1 MSPQISVNPLKA
13 TLSEDELANM
23 ATDSCAPIAIV
34 GIGFRGPGD
43 AKNVEKLWEM
53 ILTGREAWS
62 PIPAKRWNS
71 AAFHHPDHARH
82 GTAMDP
88 QQRLLLE
95 VAYEGLENAGIP
107 LAKVMGTKTSCFV
120 GSFSAD
126 YTDLLLRDPEC
137 VPMYQCTNAG
147 QSRAMTAN
155 RLSYFFDL
163 KGPSVTV
170 DTACSGSLVALHLAC
185 QSLQTG
191 DSSTAIAA
199 GVNLILSH
207 EFMSTMSMMKFL
219 SSDGKCHTFDE
230 KANGYARGEAA
241 GCLILK
247 PLAKALHDQ
256 DKIRAVIRGTGSNQD
271 GRTAGITLP
280 NGAAQESLIRGVYT
294 RAGLDPSET
303 DFVEAHGTGTLAG
316 DPVETG
322 AIARVFAS
330 GRPPDNPV
338 RIGSIKTNV
347 GHLEGASGVAGVIK
361 AVLMLENRMF
371 LPNRN
376 FEKIN
381 PRIPLDDWKLK
392 VQLCPETWHTTGPRR
407 VSVNSF
413 GYGGSNAHVIV
424 ENAQGC
430 LSNWGLERDGRAP
443 STTAKCH
450 DELVPSPP
458 LGLHRLLMLSG
469 FDERTCIQQIQTL
482 RNHIV
487 YRADAVDHEEF
498 LDDLAYTV
506 NERRSVF
513 PWKAAVVG
521 DTLVGLAASLTQN
534 LKARSAIRKPT
545 LGFVFTGQGAQWAG
559 MGKELLQAYPVF
571 KISIL
576 GIDRFLNDIGAPF
589 TVEEEMTKCAEE
601 SELNHPRLSQTV
613 CTALQIALVD
623 LLKSWGIH
631 PDSVTG
637 HSSGEIAAAYAAGA
651 LSMND
656 AVSVAYYRGVVASQ
670 LLHEQSNR
678 GAMMAVGMS
687 AEEVQP
693 YLDKFQSRQLVVA
706 CVNSPSSVTISGDI
720 LAIDALA
727 QTLKE
732 KQVFSR
738 RLEVGVA
745 YHSPHIEQ
753 VAEKYHGFIE
763 HIQPRGLDQIASDK
777 KERSG
782 SFFSSVT
789 GTRVPSEELNAQYW
803 VSNLVEQVK
812 FAKSL
817 RTLCFETNAQ
827 RAGNT
832 GDPRI
837 KRAGTAQKPSVDC
850 LIEIGPHA
858 ALSGPIKQVLQA
870 DAKLNAAD
878 ITYSSILTRKAN
890 AVTTTLGAV
899 ATLASLN
906 YPIAFDAINRP
917 MGTKKGSMP
926 QLLVNLPTYAWNH
939 TRLYW
944 AEPRL
949 SKMYRN
955 RRTPRMDL
963 LGAPDNME
971 CPFEPRWRNYLRTSE
986 VPWLLDHKI
995 QGNIVFPAAGYL
1007 TMAIE
1012 ASIQLN
1018 KNEERIA
1025 RYILRDVAI
1034 QSALVLNETS
1044 AVEIMVS
1051 LQKST
1056 HDQEHL
1062 YNFHIYSVSEEN
1074 RWIEHCTGFVG
1085 TQKSV
1090 GVSGEGAEETD
1101 GYATVP
1107 LGTEV
1112 HGISVIDVRDFYE
1125 KLQNSGLEYGPSFA
1139 NMTKARVTQ
1148 DGACFAEVTVPD
1160 TVSVMPASFQHE
1172 LLVHPCTLDSMF
1184 HTIFA
1189 ALPPGMGIE
1198 EGPAVPVSIEEM
1210 IVSSSLSCSAGE
1222 LMSICTHVRSMP
1234 NKDIT
1239 ACIVAMSCNERQ
1251 FETEPTI
1258 SLRGLRCARLEHN
1271 EPASQK
1277 NDSRLIYQIDW
1288 KPDPT
1293 FLSSNNA
1300 SFLFAKEGALRE
1312 PPPQTEYE
1320 ESAAG
1325 FIRAALE
1332 EVSTTEAMGL
1342 DPSHRRF
1349 RCYLQDVLERHDD
1362 KPSISPTHLE
1372 NVHSTPI
1379 GRLLPVIGKN
1389 LVAIIRNQVDF
1400 STAIEDDRLMDEYWD
1415 IFSAEDSY
1423 QAAAK
1428 YTNLIGHGKPDI
1440 SILEFGVGTG
1450 QIAEIFLNHLVTFNE
1465 RSHCGKYTFAH
1476 ENASVLEHTSK
1487 RLEAWSELVECKPLD
1502 LGKDFSKQ
1510 GFEKNSFDIII
1521 LPHGLCTARCEKS
1534 ALSKS
1539 HDLLRPSGYLIA
1551 VNPFDPKKN
1560 VLKNLLF
1567 SALHCLSAD
1576 EFCLGQGAW
1585 TESQW
1590 DEILQDAHF
1599 TEVDAFAEDSEK
1611 SHHFIVAKKRKGRKS
1626 SRKVSIICRD
1636 KTETVRQLVTKLEKT
1651 SCEVKVA
1658 HVDNVDFKDH
1668 ICLVL
1673 DTSNSSLLATPNEI
1687 TFSKIKAMF
1696 TQSGGVLWITKGGTI
1711 EPVNPNAALAV
1722 GFARTARA
1730 ESGVNPIVTLDLD
1743 AQNPLS
1749 ELQVAEM
1756 IAKVLVAR
1764 FLRENPDKD
1773 TEYAERNGQI
1783 LVPRVLENLNANN
1796 TMNSITE
1803 IEAISEQPFHQHQQ
1817 PLRLSRKFNNPGF
1830 VGDSQ
1835 MAELPVGYV
1844 GIQVHSFGLNKW
1856 DIEPGHLDWET
1867 DDTLGLECSGIVSK
1881 VGAGVHGITVGDRV
1895 ACLGAGTARSFYRDL
1910 ASAFQRIEDEMS
1922 FQVASA
1928 LPLAYTIA
1936 YYVVNYLSLVESND
1950 AVLIHDAG
1958 SHFGQALLEVYLLRD
1973 ARIFATVQSPDERDL
1988 LGLRFGIPE
1997 EHVFISGKSDVV
2009 KGVLRLTDGKK
2020 ANVVVTFE
2028 TPEDKIL
2035 QNCTAPFG
2043 RFIQLRTN
2051 NPKTRHLSCPQN
2063 MSLSTV
2069 NIFELQKERT
2079 DLANQIW
2086 PKVFRL
2092 FRDGRLKGPGFT
2104 DAYHVS
2110 HIQEAIT
2117 ATQSRQH
2124 VVVHVAENDL
2134 VKANLP
2140 KSTHPLF
2147 RANASYMLVGGLGG
2161 IGREVALWMAQNG
2174 AKSLIFVNRSGLSK
2188 YQSQVT
2194 VKNLVEKGIQVITR
2208 ACDISDETEVQR
2220 MLHDLSYCAPPIRG
2234 LIQAAM
2240 VLKDVHIENMR
2251 LDEYRDVMGPK
2262 CCGTWN
2268 LHRHLPT
2275 DLDFFLMLSSISG
2288 IIGNATQAAYAAG
2301 CTFMDAFAAYRRSLG
2316 LPAVSLDLGT
2326 ITDVGYLAENSDLA
2340 AKMERQGF
2348 QGTDTPT
2355 LLPLIQV
2362 AISQSTSGEAQLV
2375 TGLGKW
2381 KEMESLGNFDAPLFA
2396 HFRYKFQVH
2405 GKSAVLGDS
2414 MEGLK
2419 AELSAAKTVDQATV
2433 VICDAISRKI
2443 ASHLSIPVE
2452 NINPSNPVSEYGV
2465 DSHVAVELRNWISRS
2480 MDCTI
2485 PILEILAKSMLELS
2499 YKIAG
2504 QRLESKSENVAT
2516 DMQSVMDKSRNAAAA
2531 NGPDPRAP
2539 GKLPPWSFVKVLVQ
2553 MPNMNSRMISLES
2566 AIHYHNECIAYFVSL
2581 SDHSREAQDENLL
2594 AAAVILRFYEEVDVP
2609 SIGQDTESALRG
2621 IKIFLDAQA
2630 DSAVADY
2637 GLRHAAYWIS
2647 LRQEIITAFSK
2658 QRTFR
2663 LPLGPCEPY
2672 RSFEPAD
2679 DYIWA
2684 DRLVIHCADVLKY
2697 CYGSEEQQLPGDHQF
2712 HTSSTEIIHPDPA
2725 NERRIA
2731 RYDEL
2736 VAFGT
2741 FWSEL
2746 GPPSFKPIYARE
2758 ADRSRGEVFPE
2769 LWYLNN
2775 CHIAGLQFLDLARI
2789 LLTVYNP
2796 RLPRLGTGQR
2806 TAMRSVDRKV
2816 RAIVLRICGI
2826 AYSNQHS
2833 PPGLVIASTAI
2844 GMCGDRF
2851 TDRLEQEALLEVLLK
2866 VQDEHAYATLRTREQ
2881 LKEAWGW
2888 QG

>member
-1 MSPQISVNPLKA
+1 MTS
-13 TLSEDELANM
+13 DE
-23 ATDSCAPIAIV
+23 
-34 GIGFRGPGD
+34 
-43 AKNVEKLWEM
+43 
-53 ILTGREAWS
+53 
-62 PIPAKRWNS
+62 
-71 AAFHHPDHARH
+71 AA
-82 GTAMDP
+82 AMDP

-95 VAYEGLENAGIP
+95 VVYEGLENAGIP
-107 LAKVMGTKTSCFV
+107 LAKIMGTKTSCFV

-219 SSDGKCHTFDE
+219 SSDGRCHTFDE

-247 PLAKALHDQ
+247 PLTKALHDQ
-256 DKIRAVIRGTGSNQD
+256 DKIRAIIRGTGSNQD

-280 NGAAQESLIRGVYT
+280 NGIAQENLIRSVYT

-322 AIARVFAS
+322 AIARVFGS

-376 FEKIN
+376 FERIN

-392 VQLCPETWHTTGPRR
+392 VQLQPETWDTTGPRR

-424 ENAQGC
+424 EDAQGC
-430 LSNWGLERDGRAP
+430 LSSWGLERDDRAP

-458 LGLHRLLMLSG
+458 LGLPRLLMLSG
-469 FDERTCIQQIQTL
+469 FDERTCVQQIQVL
-482 RNHIV
+482 SDHIV
-487 YRADAVDHEEF
+487 DRADAVDHERF
-498 LDDLAYTV
+498 LDDLAYTI

-513 PWKAAVVG
+513 PWKAAVVR
-521 DTLVGLAASLTQN
+521 DTLAGLAASLTQN
-534 LKARSAIRKPT
+534 LKARSAVRKPT

-589 TVEEEMTKCAEE
+589 TVEEEITNCLEE
-601 SELNHPRLSQTV
+601 SDLNHPSLSQTV

-631 PDSVTG
+631 TDSVTG
-637 HSSGEIAAAYAAGA
+637 HSSGEIAAAYATGA
-651 LSMND
+651 LSMDD
-656 AVSVAYYRGVVASQ
+656 AMSVAYYRGVVASQ
-670 LLHEQSNR
+670 LLYDQPNR
-678 GAMMAVGMS
+678 GAMIAVGMS

-693 YLDKFQSRQLVVA
+693 YLDEFQSRQLVVA

-720 LAIDALA
+720 LAIEALA
-727 QTLKE
+727 RTLKE

-753 VAEKYHGFIE
+753 VAEKYHSFIE
-763 HIQPRGLDQIASDK
+763 HIQPRGLDQIAGDK
-777 KERSG
+777 KERLG

-789 GTRVPSEELNAQYW
+789 GTRVPLEELNAQYW
-803 VSNLVEQVK
+803 VSNLVGQVK

-832 GDPRI
+832 GAPRI
-837 KRAGTAQKPSVDC
+837 RKAGAAQKPSVDC
-850 LIEIGPHA
+850 LIEVGPHA

-878 ITYSSILTRKAN
+878 ITYISILTRKAN
-890 AVTTTLGAV
+890 AVTTALGAV

-906 YPIAFDAINRP
+906 YPISFSAINRP
-917 MGTKKGSMP
+917 MGTKEGSTP

-939 TRLYW
+939 TRSYW

-949 SKMYRN
+949 SKTYRN
-955 RRTPRMDL
+955 RRLPRMDL
-963 LGAPDNME
+963 LGAPDNLA

-986 VPWLLDHKI
+986 LPWLLDHKI
-995 QGNIVFPAAGYL
+995 QGNIIFPAAGYL
-1007 TMAIE
+1007 AMAIE
-1012 ASIQLN
+1012 ASMQLN
-1018 KNEERIA
+1018 KDEENIA

-1044 AVEIMVS
+1044 PVEVMVS

-1056 HDQEHL
+1056 QDQEQL
-1062 YNFHIYSVSEEN
+1062 YDFHIYSISEEN

-1085 TQKSV
+1085 AQKSI
-1090 GVSGEGAEETD
+1090 GVSGDGVEETD

-1139 NMTKARVTQ
+1139 NITKARVTQ

-1222 LMSICTHVRSMP
+1222 LMSICTHVRPMP
-1234 NKDIT
+1234 NKDVT
-1239 ACIVAMSCNERQ
+1239 ACIVAVSCNERQ

-1271 EPASQK
+1271 ESASQK
-1277 NDSRLIYQIDW
+1277 KDGRLIYQIDW
-1288 KPDPT
+1288 KPDPS

-1300 SFLFAKEGALRE
+1300 SFLFASECAVRE
-1312 PPPQTEYE
+1312 PAHQTEYE

-1349 RCYLQDVLERHDD
+1349 RCYLQDVLERHDT
-1362 KPSISPTHLE
+1362 KPSISSSHLE
-1372 NVHSTPI
+1372 NIHSIPM
-1379 GRLLPVIGKN
+1379 GKLLPAIGQN
-1389 LVAIIRNQVDF
+1389 LVAIIRDQVDF
-1400 STAIEDDRLMDEYWD
+1400 STVIEDYRLMDEFWD
-1415 IFSAEDSY
+1415 IFSADDSY

-1428 YTNLIGHGKPDI
+1428 YVSLIGHGKPDI

-1450 QIAEIFLNHLVTFNE
+1450 QIAEIFLNHPVTRNKTP
-1465 RSHCGKYTFAH
+1465 HCGKYTFAH
-1476 ENASVLEHTSK
+1476 ESASVLEHTSK
-1487 RLEAWSELVECKPLD
+1487 RLEAWSEWVECKPMD
-1502 LGKDFSKQ
+1502 LGKEFPKQ

-1521 LPHGLCTARCEKS
+1521 LPHGLCTALCEQS
-1534 ALSKS
+1534 ALNKL

-1551 VNPFDPKKN
+1551 VNPFDPKNN
-1560 VLKNLLF
+1560 VMKNLLF

-1576 EFCLGQGAW
+1576 KFCLGQGAW

-1599 TEVDAFAEDSEK
+1599 TEVDAFAEEDSEK
-1611 SHHFIVAKKRKGRKS
+1611 SHQFVVAKKRKCHKS
-1626 SRKVSIICRD
+1626 SRKVSIICEE
-1636 KTETVRQLVTKLEKT
+1636 KAETVRQLVTKLEKT
-1651 SCEVKVA
+1651 SCEVNVT
-1658 HVDNVDFKDH
+1658 HVDNADFKDH

-1673 DTSNSSLLATPNEI
+1673 DTSNSSLLATANEI
-1687 TFSKIKAMF
+1687 TFSKIQAMF
-1696 TQSGGVLWITKGGTI
+1696 THSGGVLWITKGGTI

-1749 ELQVAEM
+1749 ELQAAEM

-1783 LVPRVLENLNANN
+1783 LVPRVLENSKANN
-1796 TMNSITE
+1796 TMNSINDTE
-1803 IEAISEQPFHQHQQ
+1803 AVSEQRFHQRQQ

-1856 DIEPGHLDWET
+1856 DIGPDHLDWET

-1881 VGAGVHGITVGDRV
+1881 VGAGVRGITVGDRV

-1910 ASAFQRIEDEMS
+1910 ASAFQRIDDEMS

-1973 ARIFATVQSPDERDL
+1973 ARIFATVQSPDEKNF
-1988 LGLRFGIPE
+1988 LGSRFGIPE
-1997 EHVFISGKSDVV
+1997 EHVFISGKNDVV

-2020 ANVVVTFE
+2020 ANVVVTFA

-2051 NPKTRHLSCPQN
+2051 NLKTRQLSCPQN

-2124 VVVHVAENDL
+2124 VVVHVEENDL
-2134 VKANLP
+2134 VKATLP
-2140 KSTHPLF
+2140 KSTQPLF
-2147 RANASYMLVGGLGG
+2147 RANVSYMLVGGLGG

-2194 VKNLVEKGIQVITR
+2194 VKNLVEKGIQVTTR

-2262 CCGTWN
+2262 YYGTWN

-2275 DLDFFLMLSSISG
+2275 NLDFFLMLSSISG
-2288 IIGNATQAAYAAG
+2288 VIGNATQAAYAAG

-2355 LLPLIQV
+2355 LLSIIQV
-2362 AISQSTSGEAQLV
+2362 AISQSTSGKAQLV
-2375 TGLGKW
+2375 TGLGQW

-2405 GKSAVLGDS
+2405 GKSSALGDS

-2419 AELSAAKTVDQATV
+2419 AELGAAETVDQATV

-2465 DSHVAVELRNWISRS
+2465 DSHVAVELRNWISRY

-2485 PILEILAKSMLELS
+2485 PILQILAKSMLELS
-2499 YKIAG
+2499 HKIAS
-2504 QRLESKSENVAT
+2504 QRLERKSE
-2516 DMQSVMDKSRNAAAA
+2516 
-2531 NGPDPRAP
+2531 
-2539 GKLPPWSFVKVLVQ
+2539 
-2553 MPNMNSRMISLES
+2553 
-2566 AIHYHNECIAYFVSL
+2566 
-2581 SDHSREAQDENLL
+2581 
-2594 AAAVILRFYEEVDVP
+2594 
-2609 SIGQDTESALRG
+2609 
-2621 IKIFLDAQA
+2621 
-2630 DSAVADY
+2630 
-2637 GLRHAAYWIS
+2637 
-2647 LRQEIITAFSK
+2647 
-2658 QRTFR
+2658 
-2663 LPLGPCEPY
+2663 
-2672 RSFEPAD
+2672 
-2679 DYIWA
+2679 
-2684 DRLVIHCADVLKY
+2684 
-2697 CYGSEEQQLPGDHQF
+2697 
-2712 HTSSTEIIHPDPA
+2712 
-2725 NERRIA
+2725 
-2731 RYDEL
+2731 
-2736 VAFGT
+2736 
-2741 FWSEL
+2741 
-2746 GPPSFKPIYARE
+2746 
-2758 ADRSRGEVFPE
+2758 
-2769 LWYLNN
+2769 
-2775 CHIAGLQFLDLARI
+2775 
-2789 LLTVYNP
+2789 
-2796 RLPRLGTGQR
+2796 
-2806 TAMRSVDRKV
+2806 
-2816 RAIVLRICGI
+2816 
-2826 AYSNQHS
+2826 
-2833 PPGLVIASTAI
+2833 
-2844 GMCGDRF
+2844 
-2851 TDRLEQEALLEVLLK
+2851 
-2866 VQDEHAYATLRTREQ
+2866 
-2881 LKEAWGW
+2881 
-2888 QG
+2888 

>member
-1 MSPQISVNPLKA
+1 MTS
-13 TLSEDELANM
+13 DE
-23 ATDSCAPIAIV
+23 
-34 GIGFRGPGD
+34 
-43 AKNVEKLWEM
+43 
-53 ILTGREAWS
+53 
-62 PIPAKRWNS
+62 
-71 AAFHHPDHARH
+71 AAV
-82 GTAMDP
+82 MDP

-95 VAYEGLENAGIP
+95 VTYEGLENAGIP
-107 LAKVMGTKTSCFV
+107 LAKIMGTKTSCFV

-185 QSLQTG
+185 QSLWTG
-191 DSSTAIAA
+191 DSSAAIAA

-207 EFMSTMSMMKFL
+207 EFMSTMTMMKFL
-219 SSDGKCHTFDE
+219 SSDGRCHTFDE

-256 DKIRAVIRGTGSNQD
+256 DKIRAIIRGTGSNQD

-280 NGAAQESLIRGVYT
+280 NGAAQESLIRSVYA

-303 DFVEAHGTGTLAG
+303 DFVEAHGTGTQAG

-322 AIARVFAS
+322 AIARVFGS
-330 GRPPDNPV
+330 GRPPKNPV

-347 GHLEGASGVAGVIK
+347 GHLEGASGIAGVIK

-381 PRIPLDDWKLK
+381 SRIPLDDWKLK
-392 VQLCPETWHTTGPRR
+392 VQLQPETWDTTGPRR

-424 ENAQGC
+424 EDVQGY
-430 LSNWGLERDGRAP
+430 LSSWGLERDDRALL
-443 STTAKCH
+443 TTAKCH
-450 DELVPSPP
+450 DELVSSSL
-458 LGLHRLLMLSG
+458 LGLPRLFMLSG
-469 FDERTCIQQIQTL
+469 FDERTCVQQIQVL
-482 RNHIV
+482 SKHIV
-487 YRADAVDHEEF
+487 DSADAVDHEKF

-513 PWKAAVVG
+513 PWKAAVAR
-521 DTLVGLAASLTQN
+521 DTLAGLATSLTQN
-534 LKARSAIRKPT
+534 LKARSAVRKPT

-571 KISIL
+571 RTSIL

-589 TVEEEMTKCAEE
+589 TVEEEITDCPEE
-601 SELNHPRLSQTV
+601 SDLNHPSLSQTV

-631 PDSVTG
+631 TDSVTG
-637 HSSGEIAAAYAAGA
+637 HSSGEIAAAYATGA

-656 AVSVAYYRGVVASQ
+656 AMSVAYYRGVVASQ
-670 LLHEQSNR
+670 LLHDQPNR

-693 YLDKFQSRQLVVA
+693 YLYEFQSRQLVVA

-727 QTLKE
+727 RTLKE
-732 KQVFSR
+732 NQVFSR

-753 VAEKYHGFIE
+753 VAEKYHSFIE
-763 HIQPRGLDQIASDK
+763 HIQPRGLDQVTGDM
-777 KERSG
+777 KERSV

-789 GTRVPSEELNAQYW
+789 GTSVPLEELNAQYW
-803 VSNLVEQVK
+803 VSNLVGQVK

-832 GDPRI
+832 GVPRI
-837 KRAGTAQKPSVDC
+837 RRAGASQKPSVDC

-878 ITYSSILTRKAN
+878 ITYISILTRKAN
-890 AVTTTLGAV
+890 AVTTALGAV

-906 YPIAFDAINRP
+906 YPIVFSAINRP
-917 MGTKKGSMP
+917 MGTKEGSKP
-926 QLLVNLPTYAWNH
+926 QLLGNLPTYAWNH
-939 TRLYW
+939 TRSYW

-963 LGAPDNME
+963 LGAPDNSA
-971 CPFEPRWRNYLRTSE
+971 CPFEPRWRNYLRVSE
-986 VPWLLDHKI
+986 LPWLLDHKI

-1007 TMAIE
+1007 AMAIE

-1018 KNEERIA
+1018 KDEESIS

-1044 AVEIMVS
+1044 PVEIMVS

-1056 HDQEHL
+1056 QDQENL
-1062 YNFHIYSVSEEN
+1062 YDFHIYSISEEN
-1074 RWIEHCTGFVG
+1074 RWIEHCTGFIG
-1085 TQKSV
+1085 TQKSI
-1090 GVSGEGAEETD
+1090 GVSGDGVEETD

-1139 NMTKARVTQ
+1139 NITKARVTQ

-1160 TVSVMPASFQHE
+1160 TVSVMPASFQHA

-1189 ALPPGMGIE
+1189 ALPSGMGIE

-1222 LMSICTHVRSMP
+1222 LMSICTHVRPMP
-1234 NKDIT
+1234 NKHVT
-1239 ACIVAMSCNERQ
+1239 ACIVAVSCNERQ

-1258 SLRGLRCARLEHN
+1258 SLRGLRCARLARN

-1277 NDSRLIYQIDW
+1277 NESRLIYQIDW
-1288 KPDPT
+1288 KPDPS
-1293 FLSSNNA
+1293 FLSRNNA
-1300 SFLFAKEGALRE
+1300 SFLFANECAVQEPAL
-1312 PPPQTEYE
+1312 QTEYE

-1342 DPSHRRF
+1342 DSSHRRF
-1349 RCYLQDVLERHDD
+1349 RCYLEDVLERHDD
-1362 KPSISPTHLE
+1362 KPSICLE
-1372 NVHSTPI
+1372 NIHSIPM
-1379 GRLLPVIGKN
+1379 GKLLPAIGQN
-1389 LVAIIRNQVDF
+1389 LVAIIRDQVDF
-1400 STAIEDDRLMDEYWD
+1400 STVIEDDRLMDEFWD
-1415 IFSAEDSY
+1415 IFSADDSY

-1428 YTNLIGHGKPDI
+1428 YVSLIGHGKPDI
-1440 SILEFGVGTG
+1440 SIFEFGVGTG
-1450 QIAEIFLNHLVTFNE
+1450 QIAKIFLNNLVTRNKTP
-1465 RSHCGKYTFAH
+1465 HCGKYTFAH
-1476 ENASVLEHTSK
+1476 ESASVLEHASK
-1487 RLEAWSELVECKPLD
+1487 RLEAWSEWVECKPMD
-1502 LGKDFSKQ
+1502 LGKEFPKQ

-1521 LPHGLCTARCEKS
+1521 LPHGLCTARCEQS
-1534 ALSKS
+1534 ALSKL

-1560 VLKNLLF
+1560 VMKNLLF

-1599 TEVDAFAEDSEK
+1599 TEVDAFAKEDSDK
-1611 SHHFIVAKKRKGRKS
+1611 SHQFIVAKKRKCHKS
-1626 SRKVSIICRD
+1626 SRKVSIICEE
-1636 KTETVRQLVTKLEKT
+1636 KAETVRQLVTNLEKA
-1651 SCEVKVA
+1651 SCEVNVT
-1658 HVDNVDFKDH
+1658 HVDNADFKDH
-1668 ICLVL
+1668 TCLVL
-1673 DTSNSSLLATPNEI
+1673 DTSNSSLLATTNEV

-1696 TQSGGVLWITKGGTI
+1696 THSGGVLWITKGGSI
-1711 EPVNPNAALAV
+1711 EPVNPNVALAV

-1749 ELQVAEM
+1749 ELQAAEM
-1756 IAKVLVAR
+1756 IANVLVAR

-1783 LVPRVLENLNANN
+1783 LIPRVLENLKANI
-1796 TMNSITE
+1796 TMNSIHD
-1803 IEAISEQPFHQHQQ
+1803 IEAVSEQRFHQRQQ
-1817 PLRLSRKFNNPGF
+1817 PLRLSRKLNNTGF

-1844 GIQVHSFGLNKW
+1844 KIQVHSFGLYKW
-1856 DIEPGHLDWET
+1856 DIEPDHLDWET

-1881 VGAGVHGITVGDRV
+1881 VGAGAHGITVGDRV

-1910 ASAFQRIEDEMS
+1910 ASAFQRIDDKMS

-1936 YYVVNYLSLVESND
+1936 YYVVNYLSLVESDD
-1950 AVLIHDAG
+1950 AVLIHDAA

-1973 ARIFATVQSPDERDL
+1973 ARIFATVQSPDEKDFLRS
-1988 LGLRFGIPE
+1988 RFGIPE
-1997 EHVFISGKSDVV
+1997 EHVFISGKNDVV
-2009 KGVLRLTDGKK
+2009 KSVLRLTNGKK

-2035 QNCTAPFG
+2035 QTCTASFG

-2051 NPKTRHLSCPQN
+2051 NLKTRQLSCPQN

-2069 NIFELQKERT
+2069 NIFELQKERA

-2086 PKVFRL
+2086 PKVFSL
-2092 FRDGRLKGPGFT
+2092 FRNGRLKGPGFT

-2117 ATQSRQH
+2117 ATKSRQH
-2124 VVVHVAENDL
+2124 VVVHAEENDL
-2134 VKANLP
+2134 VKATLP
-2140 KSTHPLF
+2140 KSTQSLF
-2147 RANASYMLVGGLGG
+2147 GANASYILVGGLGG
-2161 IGREVALWMAQNG
+2161 IGREVAFWMAQNG

-2194 VKNLVEKGIQVITR
+2194 VKSLVEKGIQVTTR

-2220 MLHDLSYCAPPIRG
+2220 MLHNLSYCAPPIRG

-2262 CCGTWN
+2262 YYGTWN

-2275 DLDFFLMLSSISG
+2275 NLDFFLMLSSISG
-2288 IIGNATQAAYAAG
+2288 VVGNATQAAYAAG

-2355 LLPLIQV
+2355 LLSIIQV
-2362 AISQSTSGEAQLV
+2362 AISQPTSGEAQLV
-2375 TGLGKW
+2375 TGLGQW

-2396 HFRYKFQVH
+2396 HFRYKFQAR
-2405 GKSAVLGDS
+2405 GKSAGLGDT

-2419 AELSAAKTVDQATV
+2419 AELGAAQTVDQATV

-2465 DSHVAVELRNWISRS
+2465 DSYVAVELRNWISRS

-2485 PILEILAKSMLELS
+2485 PILEILAKSILGLS
-2499 YKIAG
+2499 HKIAS
-2504 QRLESKSENVAT
+2504 QRLENKSE
-2516 DMQSVMDKSRNAAAA
+2516 
-2531 NGPDPRAP
+2531 
-2539 GKLPPWSFVKVLVQ
+2539 
-2553 MPNMNSRMISLES
+2553 
-2566 AIHYHNECIAYFVSL
+2566 
-2581 SDHSREAQDENLL
+2581 
-2594 AAAVILRFYEEVDVP
+2594 
-2609 SIGQDTESALRG
+2609 
-2621 IKIFLDAQA
+2621 
-2630 DSAVADY
+2630 
-2637 GLRHAAYWIS
+2637 
-2647 LRQEIITAFSK
+2647 
-2658 QRTFR
+2658 
-2663 LPLGPCEPY
+2663 
-2672 RSFEPAD
+2672 
-2679 DYIWA
+2679 
-2684 DRLVIHCADVLKY
+2684 
-2697 CYGSEEQQLPGDHQF
+2697 
-2712 HTSSTEIIHPDPA
+2712 
-2725 NERRIA
+2725 
-2731 RYDEL
+2731 
-2736 VAFGT
+2736 
-2741 FWSEL
+2741 
-2746 GPPSFKPIYARE
+2746 
-2758 ADRSRGEVFPE
+2758 
-2769 LWYLNN
+2769 
-2775 CHIAGLQFLDLARI
+2775 
-2789 LLTVYNP
+2789 
-2796 RLPRLGTGQR
+2796 
-2806 TAMRSVDRKV
+2806 
-2816 RAIVLRICGI
+2816 
-2826 AYSNQHS
+2826 
-2833 PPGLVIASTAI
+2833 
-2844 GMCGDRF
+2844 
-2851 TDRLEQEALLEVLLK
+2851 
-2866 VQDEHAYATLRTREQ
+2866 
-2881 LKEAWGW
+2881 
-2888 QG
+2888 

>member
-1 MSPQISVNPLKA
+1 
-13 TLSEDELANM
+13 
-23 ATDSCAPIAIV
+23 
-34 GIGFRGPGD
+34 
-43 AKNVEKLWEM
+43 
-53 ILTGREAWS
+53 
-62 PIPAKRWNS
+62 
-71 AAFHHPDHARH
+71 
-82 GTAMDP
+82 
-88 QQRLLLE
+88 
-95 VAYEGLENAGIP
+95 
-107 LAKVMGTKTSCFV
+107 
-120 GSFSAD
+120 
-126 YTDLLLRDPEC
+126 
-137 VPMYQCTNAG
+137 
-147 QSRAMTAN
+147 
-155 RLSYFFDL
+155 
-163 KGPSVTV
+163 
-170 DTACSGSLVALHLAC
+170 
-185 QSLQTG
+185 
-191 DSSTAIAA
+191 
-199 GVNLILSH
+199 
-207 EFMSTMSMMKFL
+207 MSMMKFL
-219 SSDGKCHTFDE
+219 SSDGRCHTFDE

-280 NGAAQESLIRGVYT
+280 NGAAQESLIRSVYT

-316 DPVETG
+316 DPVEAG
-322 AIARVFAS
+322 AISRVFGS
-330 GRPPDNPV
+330 DRPSDNPV
-338 RIGSIKTNV
+338 RIGSVKTNV
-347 GHLEGASGVAGVIK
+347 GHLEGASGVAGVVK

-381 PRIPLDDWKLK
+381 SRIPLDDWKLK
-392 VQLCPETWHTTGPRR
+392 VWILRQVENWRLT
-407 VSVNSF
+407 F

-424 ENAQGC
+424 EDAQGY
-430 LSNWGLERDGRAP
+430 LSSWRLERDGRAP
-443 STTAKCH
+443 STTGKCH
-450 DELVPSPP
+450 DELATSPP
-458 LGLHRLLMLSG
+458 LGLPRLLMLSG
-469 FDERTCIQQIQTL
+469 YDERTCIQQIKTL
-482 RNHIV
+482 SNHIV
-487 YRADAVDHEEF
+487 DRADTVDHEKF

-521 DTLVGLAASLTQN
+521 NTMAGLAASLTQN
-534 LKARSAIRKPT
+534 LKARSAIRTPT

-559 MGKELLQAYPVF
+559 MGKELLQSYPVF
-571 KISIL
+571 KTTIL
-576 GIDRFLNDIGAPF
+576 DIDRFLNDIGASF
-589 TVEEEMTKCAEE
+589 TVEEEITKCPKQ
-601 SELNHPRLSQTV
+601 SDLNHPSLSQTV
-613 CTALQIALVD
+613 CTALQIAVVD

-637 HSSGEIAAAYAAGA
+637 HSSGEIAAAYATGA

-656 AVSVAYYRGVVASQ
+656 AVSVAYYRGAVASQ

-687 AEEVQP
+687 TEEVQP
-693 YLDKFQSRQLVVA
+693 YLDEFQSRQLVVA
-706 CVNSPSSVTISGDI
+706 CVNSPSSVTLSGDI

-727 QTLKE
+727 QILRE

-753 VAEKYHGFIE
+753 VAEKYHSFIE
-763 HIQPRGLDQIASDK
+763 HIQPRGPDQIADDNNK
-777 KERSG
+777 RSG

-789 GTRVPSEELNAQYW
+789 GAKVPSEELNAQYW
-803 VSNLVEQVK
+803 VSNLVGQVK
-812 FAKSL
+812 FAQSL

-832 GDPRI
+832 GVPRI
-837 KRAGTAQKPSVDC
+837 RRAGAAQKPSVDC
-850 LIEIGPHA
+850 LVEIGPHA

-878 ITYSSILTRKAN
+878 ITYISILMRKAN
-890 AVTTTLGAV
+890 AVTTALGAV

-906 YPIAFDAINRP
+906 CPIVFSAINRP
-917 MGTKKGSMP
+917 TEAKEGSKP

-939 TRLYW
+939 TKSYW

-955 RRTPRMDL
+955 RRMPRMDL
-963 LGAPDNME
+963 LGAPDNMA

-986 VPWLLDHKI
+986 LPWLLDHKI

-1007 TMAIE
+1007 AMVIE
-1012 ASIQLN
+1012 ASIQLS
-1018 KNEERIA
+1018 KGEERIA

-1044 AVEIMVS
+1044 VVEVMVS

-1056 HDQEHL
+1056 QEQEHL
-1062 YNFHIYSVSEEN
+1062 YNFHIYSISEEN
-1074 RWIEHCTGFVG
+1074 KWIEHCTGFVG

-1112 HGISVIDVRDFYE
+1112 HGISVIDIRDFYA
-1125 KLQNSGLEYGPSFA
+1125 KLQNSGLEYGPSFT
-1139 NMTKARVTQ
+1139 NMTKAGVTQ
-1148 DGACFAEVTVPD
+1148 DGACFAEITVPD
-1160 TVSVMPASFQHE
+1160 TVPVMPASFQHE

-1210 IVSSSLSCSAGE
+1210 IVSSSLICSAGE
-1222 LMSICTHVRSMP
+1222 LMSICTHVRPMP

-1239 ACIVAMSCNERQ
+1239 ACIVAVSCNEKQ
-1251 FETEPTI
+1251 FDTEPTI
-1258 SLRGLRCARLEHN
+1258 SLRGLRFARLERN

-1277 NDSRLIYQIDW
+1277 NDSCLIYQIDW
-1288 KPDPT
+1288 KPDPS
-1293 FLSSNNA
+1293 FLSSSNV
-1300 SFLFAKEGALRE
+1300 SFLFAKECATRE
-1312 PPPQTEYE
+1312 PASQTEYE
-1320 ESAAG
+1320 ENAAG

-1332 EVSTTEAMGL
+1332 EINTTEAMGL

-1349 RCYLQDVLERHDD
+1349 RCYLQDVLEKYDD

-1372 NVHSTPI
+1372 NVHSTSM

-1400 STAIEDDRLMDEYWD
+1400 STTIEDDRLMDEFWD

-1423 QAAAK
+1423 QSAAK
-1428 YTNLIGHGKPDI
+1428 YVNSIGHVKPDI

-1450 QIAEIFLNHLVTFNE
+1450 QIAEIFLNHLVTLNE
-1465 RSHCGKYTFAH
+1465 KPHCRKYTFAH
-1476 ENASVLEHTSK
+1476 ESTSVLLHTSK
-1487 RLEAWSELVECKPLD
+1487 RLEAWSEWVECKPLD
-1502 LGKDFSKQ
+1502 LGKDFPKQ

-1521 LPHGLCTARCEKS
+1521 LPHGLCTASCEQS
-1534 ALSKS
+1534 ALSKI

-1567 SALHCLSAD
+1567 STLHCLSAD
-1576 EFCLGQGAW
+1576 KFCLGQGAW

-1599 TEVDAFAEDSEK
+1599 AEVDAFAEENSER
-1611 SHHFIVAKKRKGRKS
+1611 SHHFIVAKKRKGPMSTK
-1626 SRKVSIICRD
+1626 KVSIICEE
-1636 KTETVRQLVTKLEKT
+1636 KIETVIQLVTTLEKA
-1651 SCEVKVA
+1651 SCEVNVT
-1658 HVDNVDFKDH
+1658 HVDDVNYKDH

-1696 TQSGGVLWITKGGTI
+1696 LQSEGVLWITKGGTI
-1711 EPVNPNAALAV
+1711 ESVNPNAALAV

-1730 ESGVNPIVTLDLD
+1730 ESGVNPIITLDLD
-1743 AQNPLS
+1743 AQNSLL
-1749 ELQVAEM
+1749 ELQVAQM
-1756 IAKVLVAR
+1756 ITKVLVSR
-1764 FLRENPDKD
+1764 FLHENPDKD
-1773 TEYAERNGQI
+1773 MEYAERNGQI
-1783 LVPRVLENLNANN
+1783 LVPRVLENLKANN
-1796 TMNSITE
+1796 TMNSIND
-1803 IEAISEQPFHQHQQ
+1803 IQAISEQPFHQRHQ
-1817 PLRLSRKFNNPGF
+1817 PLRLARKFNNPGF
-1830 VGDSQ
+1830 AGDSQ
-1835 MAELPVGYV
+1835 MAKLPVGYV
-1844 GIQVHSFGLNKW
+1844 EIQVHSFGLNKW
-1856 DIEPGHLDWET
+1856 EIEPDHLDWET

-1881 VGAGVHGITVGDRV
+1881 VGAGVRDITVGDRV

-1910 ASAFQRIEDEMS
+1910 ASAFQRIDDEMS

-1928 LPLAYTIA
+1928 LPLTYTIA
-1936 YYVVNYLSLVESND
+1936 YYVANCLSLVEPND
-1950 AVLIHDAG
+1950 VVLIHDAG
-1958 SHFGQALLEVYLLRD
+1958 NHFGQALLEVYLLRH
-1973 ARIFATVQSPDERDL
+1973 ARIFATVQSPDEREL
-1988 LGLRFGIPE
+1988 LGSRFGIPE
-1997 EHVFISGKSDVV
+1997 EHVFISGKNDLV

-2020 ANVVVTFE
+2020 ANIVLTFE

-2035 QNCTAPFG
+2035 QNLTAPFG

-2051 NPKTRHLSCPQN
+2051 KMKTRQLLCPQN

-2069 NIFELQKERT
+2069 NIFELQKERK

-2092 FRDGRLKGPGFT
+2092 FRDGRLKGPEFT
-2104 DAYHVS
+2104 DSYHVS

-2124 VVVHVAENDL
+2124 VVVHVEENDS
-2134 VKANLP
+2134 ATLP
-2140 KSTHPLF
+2140 KSTPPLF

-2188 YQSQVT
+2188 HQSQVT
-2194 VKNLVEKGIQVITR
+2194 VKNLVEKGIQVTTR
-2208 ACDISDETEVQR
+2208 ACDISDETEVQQ
-2220 MLHDLSYCAPPIRG
+2220 MLHDLSYCALPIRG

-2251 LDEYRDVMGPK
+2251 LEEYRDVMGPK
-2262 CCGTWN
+2262 YYGTWN

-2275 DLDFFLMLSSISG
+2275 NLDFFLMLSSISG
-2288 IIGNATQAAYAAG
+2288 VIGNATQAAYAAG
-2301 CTFMDAFAAYRRSLG
+2301 STFMDAFAAYRRSLG

-2355 LLPLIQV
+2355 LLSLIQV
-2362 AISQSTSGEAQLV
+2362 AISQSTSGEAQLI
-2375 TGLGKW
+2375 TGLGQW
-2381 KEMESLGNFDAPLFA
+2381 KEMESLGNFEAPLFA

-2405 GKSAVLGDS
+2405 GKSAAHGDS

-2419 AELSAAKTVDQATV
+2419 AELSAAKTVDQATI

-2499 YKIAG
+2499 HKIAN
-2504 QRLESKSENVAT
+2504 QRLQSKSAGVT
-2516 DMQSVMDKSRNAAAA
+2516 
-2531 NGPDPRAP
+2531 
-2539 GKLPPWSFVKVLVQ
+2539 
-2553 MPNMNSRMISLES
+2553 
-2566 AIHYHNECIAYFVSL
+2566 
-2581 SDHSREAQDENLL
+2581 NL
-2594 AAAVILRFYEEVDVP
+2594 I
-2609 SIGQDTESALRG
+2609 
-2621 IKIFLDAQA
+2621 
-2630 DSAVADY
+2630 
-2637 GLRHAAYWIS
+2637 
-2647 LRQEIITAFSK
+2647 
-2658 QRTFR
+2658 
-2663 LPLGPCEPY
+2663 
-2672 RSFEPAD
+2672 
-2679 DYIWA
+2679 
-2684 DRLVIHCADVLKY
+2684 
-2697 CYGSEEQQLPGDHQF
+2697 
-2712 HTSSTEIIHPDPA
+2712 
-2725 NERRIA
+2725 
-2731 RYDEL
+2731 
-2736 VAFGT
+2736 
-2741 FWSEL
+2741 
-2746 GPPSFKPIYARE
+2746 
-2758 ADRSRGEVFPE
+2758 
-2769 LWYLNN
+2769 
-2775 CHIAGLQFLDLARI
+2775 
-2789 LLTVYNP
+2789 
-2796 RLPRLGTGQR
+2796 
-2806 TAMRSVDRKV
+2806 
-2816 RAIVLRICGI
+2816 
-2826 AYSNQHS
+2826 
-2833 PPGLVIASTAI
+2833 
-2844 GMCGDRF
+2844 
-2851 TDRLEQEALLEVLLK
+2851 
-2866 VQDEHAYATLRTREQ
+2866 
-2881 LKEAWGW
+2881 
-2888 QG
+2888 

>member
-1 MSPQISVNPLKA
+1 
-13 TLSEDELANM
+13 
-23 ATDSCAPIAIV
+23 
-34 GIGFRGPGD
+34 
-43 AKNVEKLWEM
+43 
-53 ILTGREAWS
+53 
-62 PIPAKRWNS
+62 
-71 AAFHHPDHARH
+71 
-82 GTAMDP
+82 
-88 QQRLLLE
+88 
-95 VAYEGLENAGIP
+95 
-107 LAKVMGTKTSCFV
+107 
-120 GSFSAD
+120 
-126 YTDLLLRDPEC
+126 
-137 VPMYQCTNAG
+137 
-147 QSRAMTAN
+147 
-155 RLSYFFDL
+155 
-163 KGPSVTV
+163 
-170 DTACSGSLVALHLAC
+170 
-185 QSLQTG
+185 
-191 DSSTAIAA
+191 
-199 GVNLILSH
+199 
-207 EFMSTMSMMKFL
+207 MM
-219 SSDGKCHTFDE
+219 
-230 KANGYARGEAA
+230 
-241 GCLILK
+241 
-247 PLAKALHDQ
+247 
-256 DKIRAVIRGTGSNQD
+256 
-271 GRTAGITLP
+271 
-280 NGAAQESLIRGVYT
+280 
-294 RAGLDPSET
+294 ET
-303 DFVEAHGTGTLAG
+303 
-316 DPVETG
+316 
-322 AIARVFAS
+322 
-330 GRPPDNPV
+330 
-338 RIGSIKTNV
+338 
-347 GHLEGASGVAGVIK
+347 
-361 AVLMLENRMF
+361 
-371 LPNRN
+371 
-376 FEKIN
+376 
-381 PRIPLDDWKLK
+381 
-392 VQLCPETWHTTGPRR
+392 
-407 VSVNSF
+407 
-413 GYGGSNAHVIV
+413 
-424 ENAQGC
+424 
-430 LSNWGLERDGRAP
+430 
-443 STTAKCH
+443 
-450 DELVPSPP
+450 
-458 LGLHRLLMLSG
+458 
-469 FDERTCIQQIQTL
+469 
-482 RNHIV
+482 
-487 YRADAVDHEEF
+487 
-498 LDDLAYTV
+498 
-506 NERRSVF
+506 
-513 PWKAAVVG
+513 
-521 DTLVGLAASLTQN
+521 
-534 LKARSAIRKPT
+534 
-545 LGFVFTGQGAQWAG
+545 
-559 MGKELLQAYPVF
+559 
-571 KISIL
+571 
-576 GIDRFLNDIGAPF
+576 
-589 TVEEEMTKCAEE
+589 EEMTKCAEE

-656 AVSVAYYRGVVASQ
+656 AVSVAYYRGVMASQ

-837 KRAGTAQKPSVDC
+837 KRAGAAQKPSVDC

-1056 HDQEHL
+1056 HDQEHF

-1300 SFLFAKEGALRE
+1300 SFLFAKEGALRG

-1342 DPSHRRF
+1342 DPSHRKF
-1349 RCYLQDVLERHDD
+1349 RCYIQDVLERHDD

-1372 NVHSTPI
+1372 NVHSTPM

-1465 RSHCGKYTFAH
+1465 RPHCGKYTFAH

-1487 RLEAWSELVECKPLD
+1487 RLEAWSEWVECKPLD
-1502 LGKDFSKQ
+1502 LGKDFSNQ
-1510 GFEKNSFDIII
+1510 GVEKNSFDIII
-1521 LPHGLCTARCEKS
+1521 LPHGLCTTRCEKS
-1534 ALSKS
+1534 ALGKI

-1611 SHHFIVAKKRKGRKS
+1611 SHHFIVANKRKSRKS
-1626 SRKVSIICRD
+1626 SRKISIICRD
-1636 KTETVRQLVTKLEKT
+1636 KTETVRQLATKLEKT
-1651 SCEVKVA
+1651 SCEVKVT
-1658 HVDNVDFKDH
+1658 HVDNVNFKDH

-1673 DTSNSSLLATPNEI
+1673 DTSSNSSLLATPNEI

-1711 EPVNPNAALAV
+1711 EPVNPNAALAI

-1764 FLRENPDKD
+1764 FLREDPDKD

-1783 LVPRVLENLNANN
+1783 LVPRVLENLKANN
-1796 TMNSITE
+1796 TMNSITN
-1803 IEAISEQPFHQHQQ
+1803 IEAISEQPFHQLQQ

-1856 DIEPGHLDWET
+1856 DIEPDRLDWET

-1936 YYVVNYLSLVESND
+1936 YYVVNYLSLVEPND

-1973 ARIFATVQSPDERDL
+1973 ARIFATVQSPDERVL

-1997 EHVFISGKSDVV
+1997 EHVFISGKSDIV

-2134 VKANLP
+2134 VK
-2140 KSTHPLF
+2140 
-2147 RANASYMLVGGLGG
+2147 V
-2161 IGREVALWMAQNG
+2161 Q
-2174 AKSLIFVNRSGLSK
+2174 LI
-2188 YQSQVT
+2188 
-2194 VKNLVEKGIQVITR
+2194 
-2208 ACDISDETEVQR
+2208 
-2220 MLHDLSYCAPPIRG
+2220 HAPE
-2234 LIQAAM
+2234 
-2240 VLKDVHIENMR
+2240 DVH
-2251 LDEYRDVMGPK
+2251 
-2262 CCGTWN
+2262 
-2268 LHRHLPT
+2268 LH
-2275 DLDFFLMLSSISG
+2275 
-2288 IIGNATQAAYAAG
+2288 
-2301 CTFMDAFAAYRRSLG
+2301 
-2316 LPAVSLDLGT
+2316 
-2326 ITDVGYLAENSDLA
+2326 
-2340 AKMERQGF
+2340 
-2348 QGTDTPT
+2348 
-2355 LLPLIQV
+2355 
-2362 AISQSTSGEAQLV
+2362 
-2375 TGLGKW
+2375 
-2381 KEMESLGNFDAPLFA
+2381 
-2396 HFRYKFQVH
+2396 
-2405 GKSAVLGDS
+2405 SAND
-2414 MEGLK
+2414 
-2419 AELSAAKTVDQATV
+2419 
-2433 VICDAISRKI
+2433 I
-2443 ASHLSIPVE
+2443 
-2452 NINPSNPVSEYGV
+2452 
-2465 DSHVAVELRNWISRS
+2465 
-2480 MDCTI
+2480 
-2485 PILEILAKSMLELS
+2485 
-2499 YKIAG
+2499 
-2504 QRLESKSENVAT
+2504 
-2516 DMQSVMDKSRNAAAA
+2516 
-2531 NGPDPRAP
+2531 
-2539 GKLPPWSFVKVLVQ
+2539 
-2553 MPNMNSRMISLES
+2553 
-2566 AIHYHNECIAYFVSL
+2566 
-2581 SDHSREAQDENLL
+2581 
-2594 AAAVILRFYEEVDVP
+2594 
-2609 SIGQDTESALRG
+2609 
-2621 IKIFLDAQA
+2621 
-2630 DSAVADY
+2630 
-2637 GLRHAAYWIS
+2637 
-2647 LRQEIITAFSK
+2647 
-2658 QRTFR
+2658 
-2663 LPLGPCEPY
+2663 
-2672 RSFEPAD
+2672 
-2679 DYIWA
+2679 
-2684 DRLVIHCADVLKY
+2684 
-2697 CYGSEEQQLPGDHQF
+2697 
-2712 HTSSTEIIHPDPA
+2712 
-2725 NERRIA
+2725 
-2731 RYDEL
+2731 
-2736 VAFGT
+2736 
-2741 FWSEL
+2741 
-2746 GPPSFKPIYARE
+2746 
-2758 ADRSRGEVFPE
+2758 
-2769 LWYLNN
+2769 
-2775 CHIAGLQFLDLARI
+2775 
-2789 LLTVYNP
+2789 
-2796 RLPRLGTGQR
+2796 
-2806 TAMRSVDRKV
+2806 
-2816 RAIVLRICGI
+2816 
-2826 AYSNQHS
+2826 
-2833 PPGLVIASTAI
+2833 
-2844 GMCGDRF
+2844 
-2851 TDRLEQEALLEVLLK
+2851 
-2866 VQDEHAYATLRTREQ
+2866 
-2881 LKEAWGW
+2881 
-2888 QG
+2888 